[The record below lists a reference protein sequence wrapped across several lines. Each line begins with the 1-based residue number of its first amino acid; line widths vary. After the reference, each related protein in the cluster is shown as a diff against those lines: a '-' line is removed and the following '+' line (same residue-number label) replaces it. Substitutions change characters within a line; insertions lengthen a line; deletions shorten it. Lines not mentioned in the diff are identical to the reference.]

1 MWPAPTEGD
10 LKYQKDSPYL
20 LHFSRLTGGKELK
33 FSILSNKAMNYEDGR
48 IEIEVSDADI
58 CLAFCGGVGEEYE
71 AMAKRYL
78 DKPELLLKEN
88 ERYENEFQAR
98 TTEVRTSN
106 PLLDEAF
113 YWAKAGLDKCFVET
127 ALGKGFVAGY
137 HMAGDGNRP
146 GFAWYFG
153 RDSFWMG
160 LAFLSI
166 GDFSKVKDNL
176 LLQKRFQIKEGN
188 NKGKIYHELS
198 LAHSFVPDPSYS
210 YVAGDST
217 PLYVILCSE
226 YAKWS
231 GDREFLREN
240 WESIKDAMDWCERM
254 DVDGDLLIDNPPAGH
269 QWFDDG
275 EKNMID
281 LVAIWQKALE
291 EGAYIARL
299 LGKEDLARK
308 WEDKARKVNRILNED
323 FWNAKRNFFYDRKLP
338 DGSFLDLAT
347 CNPLI
352 PLLWRE
358 IEEDKAETALSYFA
372 SPSFTTDWGVRTTSK
387 DERIYNPWGYH
398 DGTVWPLVTGWASWA
413 QFVNCHPIDGYA
425 NLLRNAKMTRDFCLG
440 YIPEILNGDR
450 YEAGGCPLQG
460 WSEAMVILP
469 LLRGMLGLEPNA
481 LEKRIKMTM
490 HIPEEIAFLKLTNI
504 TVGDSKWEIEWK
516 NEGRRA
522 SLKIKKEEGSTYFI
536 ELAISMKAIQQ
547 AEAIS
552 DGKRIALEKINKPC
566 GYHILLRSSVDKE
579 LSVNFS
585 KR

>member
-1 MWPAPTEGD
+1 
-10 LKYQKDSPYL
+10 
-20 LHFSRLTGGKELK
+20 
-33 FSILSNKAMNYEDGR
+33 
-48 IEIEVSDADI
+48 
-58 CLAFCGGVGEEYE
+58 
-71 AMAKRYL
+71 
-78 DKPELLLKEN
+78 
-88 ERYENEFQAR
+88 
-98 TTEVRTSN
+98 
-106 PLLDEAF
+106 
-113 YWAKAGLDKCFVET
+113 
-127 ALGKGFVAGY
+127 
-137 HMAGDGNRP
+137 
-146 GFAWYFG
+146 
-153 RDSFWMG
+153 
-160 LAFLSI
+160 
-166 GDFSKVKDNL
+166 VKDNL

-231 GDREFLREN
+231 GDKEFLGEN
-240 WESIKDAMDWCERM
+240 WESIKDALDWCERM

-269 QWFDDG
+269 QWFDYG

-291 EGAYIARL
+291 EGVYIARL

-338 DGSFLDLAT
+338 DDSFLDLAT

-358 IEEDKAETALSYFA
+358 IEENKAEIALSYFA
-372 SPSFTTDWGVRTTSK
+372 SPPFTTDWGVRTTSK

-398 DGTVWPLVTGWASWA
+398 EGTVWPLVTGWASWA
-413 QFVNCHPIDGYA
+413 QFVNCHPIEGYA

-481 LEKRIKMTM
+481 LEKRMRMTI

-522 SLKIKKEEGSTYFI
+522 SLKIKKERGSDYFI
-536 ELAISMKAIQQ
+536 ELAISVKAFQQ

-566 GYHILLRSSVDKE
+566 GYHILSRSSVDKE

-585 KR
+585 KQ